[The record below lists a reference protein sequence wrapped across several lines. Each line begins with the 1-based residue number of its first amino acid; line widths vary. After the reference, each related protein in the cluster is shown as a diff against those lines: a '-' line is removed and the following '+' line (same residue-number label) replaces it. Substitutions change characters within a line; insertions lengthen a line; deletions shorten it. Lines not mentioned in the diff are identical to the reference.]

1 MSDLGFPIPKPGFRL
16 LESLSRP
23 AGFLPDVRFG
33 NPAAAGGEAE
43 HPEAE
48 PETALP
54 EVEEPD
60 PVALAYT
67 QGFAA
72 GHEQASAE
80 AKAQAEA
87 EAAAREAL
95 SLAIVRLNAE
105 LEEELRLRLRDTV
118 AALCEA
124 ALAPL
129 ALDEDALLHRIEK
142 AVSMLARADD
152 ERVIRLNPQDIAL
165 LSDRL
170 RAEWDVQGDPALE
183 RGSIRVESNNGG
195 VEDGPDTWRR
205 VIAEALQQI

>member
-1 MSDLGFPIPKPGFRL
+1 MSDLGFPIPKPGFQL
-16 LESLSRP
+16 LESFSRP
-23 AGFLPDVRFG
+23 SAFLPDVRFG
-33 NPAAAGGEAE
+33 DPCAAV
-43 HPEAE
+43 PVPFE
-48 PETALP
+48 PEHEATLP
-54 EVEEPD
+54 EDELPD

-80 AKAQAEA
+80 ARADAEA
-87 EAAAREAL
+87 EAAAREGLA
-95 SLAIVRLNAE
+95 LAIVKLDAE
-105 LEEELRLRLRDTV
+105 LEEELRLRLRETV

-129 ALDEDALLHRIEK
+129 ALDEDALMHRIDK

-152 ERVIRLNPQDIAL
+152 ERVIRLNPKDIAL

-170 RAEWDVQGDPALE
+170 RAEWEVEGDPALE

>member
-1 MSDLGFPIPKPGFRL
+1 MSDLGFPIPKPGFQL
-16 LESLSRP
+16 LESFSRP
-23 AGFLPDVRFG
+23 SGFLPDARFG
-33 NPAAAGGEAE
+33 APGAAMPV
-43 HPEAE
+43 HFE
-48 PETALP
+48 PEPEPELGLP
-54 EVEEPD
+54 EDELPD

-80 AKAQAEA
+80 ARTHAEA
-87 EAAAREAL
+87 EAGAREGLA
-95 SLAIVRLNAE
+95 LAIVKLDAE
-105 LEEELRLRLRDTV
+105 LEEEMRLRLRETV

-129 ALDEDALLHRIEK
+129 ALDEDALMHRINK

-170 RAEWDVQGDPALE
+170 RGEWEVQGDPALE